1 MFRHSCVYPA
11 AVVLDST
18 DPQAG
23 EQPSLTT
30 VGIPDRAQC
39 GQVGDTFRK
48 VKLEWEFETLQCQN
62 KEASGITE
70 GEHAVMPA
78 D

>member
-23 EQPSLTT
+23 EQLSLTT

-39 GQVGDTFRK
+39 GQVGDAFRK
-48 VKLEWEFETLQCQN
+48 VKLE
-62 KEASGITE
+62 
-70 GEHAVMPA
+70 
-78 D
+78 